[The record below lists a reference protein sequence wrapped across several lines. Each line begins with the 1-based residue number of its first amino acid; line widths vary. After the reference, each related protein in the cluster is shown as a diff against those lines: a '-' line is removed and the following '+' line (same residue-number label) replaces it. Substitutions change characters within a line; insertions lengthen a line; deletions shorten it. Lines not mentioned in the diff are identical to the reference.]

1 MTEIILQQDVE
12 DLGTAGEV
20 VDVAP
25 GYARNYLLPQG
36 VALPATE
43 GNLNRV
49 REERRREER
58 AAERVREKAE
68 SLASKLSGRSIT
80 FHERAGEGGAL
91 FGSVS
96 VGDVVGALADD
107 GIEVD
112 PDQVLLDEPI
122 KELGVYSVA
131 VDLHEDVKP
140 ELKVWVVAEE

>member
-1 MTEIILQQDVE
+1 MTEVILQEDVE

-36 VALPATE
+36 FALPATD
-43 GNLNRV
+43 GNMKRI

-58 AAERVREKAE
+58 ARERVREKAE
-68 SLASKLSGRSIT
+68 SLADQLSGRSLT

-96 VGDVVGALADD
+96 TGDILEELADD
-107 GIEVD
+107 GIELAD
-112 PDQVLLDEPI
+112 EQILLEEPI
-122 KELGVYSVA
+122 KELGVYSVG
-131 VDLHEDVKP
+131 VDLHRDVRP

>member
-1 MTEIILQQDVE
+1 MTEIILQQDVD

-36 VALPATE
+36 FALPATE

-49 REERRREER
+49 REERLREER

-96 VGDVVGALADD
+96 VDDVVGALSDD

-131 VDLHEDVKP
+131 VDLHADVKP

>member
-1 MTEIILQQDVE
+1 MTEIILQQDVD

-36 VALPATE
+36 FALPATE

-49 REERRREER
+49 REERLREER

-96 VGDVVGALADD
+96 VDDVVGALSDD

>member
-1 MTEIILQQDVE
+1 MTEIILQQDVD

-36 VALPATE
+36 FALPATE

-68 SLASKLSGRSIT
+68 SLASKLSGRSLT

-96 VGDVVGALADD
+96 VGDVVGALSDD

>member
-36 VALPATE
+36 FALPATE

-49 REERRREER
+49 REERLREER

-96 VGDVVGALADD
+96 VDDVVGALSDD

>member
-12 DLGTAGEV
+12 NLGTAGEV
-20 VDVAP
+20 VEVAP

-36 VALPATE
+36 FALPATE
-43 GNLNRV
+43 GNLKRV

-58 AAERVREKAE
+58 AAERVRERAE
-68 SLASKLSGRSIT
+68 SLASELSGRSVT
-80 FHERAGEGGAL
+80 FHERAGEGGSL

-96 VGDVVGALADD
+96 VADIVDALADE
-107 GIEVD
+107 GIELD